1 MPPALDIV
9 IYFMAALLSSVG
21 LFLIKS
27 FLNVHQLSWDMP
39 PLELLPLAG
48 AFIVYLSGLG
58 SWLVALHRNPLST
71 AYPIGIG
78 LSLAS
83 STTIAILALGEP
95 LGPAKFF
102 GVSFILLGAIFIG
115 RHHE

>member
-1 MPPALDIV
+1 MPPVLDIV
-9 IYFMAALLSSVG
+9 IYVLAALLSSVG
-21 LFLIKS
+21 LFCIKTYLNAYTLS
-27 FLNVHQLSWDMP
+27 FDMP
-39 PLELLPLAG
+39 LTELVPLAG
-48 AFIVYLSGLG
+48 SFIVYLSGLG
-58 SWLVALHRNPLST
+58 AWLVALHRNPLST

-83 STTIAILALGEP
+83 STTIAILLLGEP

-102 GVSFILLGAIFIG
+102 GVFFILMGAIFIG

>member
-1 MPPALDIV
+1 M
-9 IYFMAALLSSVG
+9 S
-21 LFLIKS
+21 
-27 FLNVHQLSWDMP
+27 
-39 PLELLPLAG
+39 PLELLSLAG

-83 STTIAILALGEP
+83 TTTIAILALGEP
-95 LGPAKFF
+95 LGAAKFF
-102 GVSFILLGAIFIG
+102 GVTFILMGAIFIG